1 MIQTNIVVSP
11 ATDAFAKTARLR
23 IGVDVGGTKIE
34 GVLVDADEHALRG
47 GVGVRVLDSVRV
59 PARRGERQVVEDVST
74 VVNAMMHS
82 EAALHVSDDNDSGM
96 SRFVGVGIGTPGR
109 VDSAAGVVENIAN
122 LDVSRLDISNE
133 IGAACG
139 LSVRV
144 ENDVNAAALGAYA
157 LIGGNNHIGHGA
169 GISDDAD
176 DTVAFLNLGTGL
188 AAGILRNGRL
198 DHGSS
203 GVVGEIGH
211 IPVERH
217 RWQCPCG
224 QRGCL
229 ETAAGGGAIIRQW
242 PQANPPMPDVLAKAS
257 DPSSPDYELAVGV
270 KQTVIGAIAD
280 AIDILAVT
288 VDPRVIMI
296 GGGTARTGE
305 PLMSAIQEELCR
317 REKNSRFI
325 ESLHL
330 CDRLFLVPGTEPVGA
345 IGAALSA

>member
-1 MIQTNIVVSP
+1 MVSP

-59 PARRGERQVVEDVST
+59 PARRGERQVVEDVAT

-96 SRFVGVGIGTPGR
+96 SRFIGVGIGTPGR

-122 LDVSRLDISNE
+122 LDVSRLDLSNE

-139 LSVRV
+139 LPVRV

-157 LIGGNNHIGHGA
+157 LIGGDDHVGHDVD
-169 GISDDAD
+169 ISD

-224 QRGCL
+224 QCGCL

-257 DPSSPDYELAVGV
+257 DPSSPDYELAMDV
-270 KQTVIGAIAD
+270 KRTVIGAIAD

-305 PLMSAIQEELCR
+305 PLMAAIQEELR
-317 REKNSRFI
+317 HREKNSRFI

-345 IGAALSA
+345 IGAALSALSA

>member
-1 MIQTNIVVSP
+1 MTQTNIAAGP
-11 ATDAFAKTARLR
+11 ATDVPVKTARLR

-34 GVLVDADEHALRG
+34 GVLVDVDERAPRG
-47 GVGVRVLDSVRV
+47 GVGARVLDSVRV
-59 PARRGERQVVEDVST
+59 PARRGERQVAEDVSA

-82 EAALHVSDDNDSGM
+82 EAVLRVSDDVESGP
-96 SRFVGVGIGTPGR
+96 SRFAGVGIGTPGR

-122 LDVSRLDISNE
+122 LDVSRLDLSSA
-133 IGAACG
+133 IGASCG
-139 LSVRV
+139 LPVRV
-144 ENDVNAAALGAYA
+144 ENDVNAAALGAYS
-157 LIGGNNHIGHGA
+157 LIGGSDHVGHSVN
-169 GISDDAD
+169 IAD

-217 RWQCPCG
+217 QWPCPCG
-224 QRGCL
+224 QHGCL
-229 ETAAGGGAIIRQW
+229 ETAAGGGAIVRQW

-257 DPSSPDYELAVGV
+257 DPSSSDYESAMDV
-270 KQTVIGAIAD
+270 KRTVIGAIAD

-305 PLMSAIQEELCR
+305 PLMVAIREELCR
-317 REKNSRFI
+317 REESSRFI

-330 CDRLFLVPGTEPVGA
+330 RDRLFLVPGAEPVGA